1 MISLRFKS
9 TNYDK
14 LLNMRE
20 HFHNALV
27 GNQSYIDS
35 INAICDD
42 NKEDSYGFL
51 LVIGE
56 SDSKAG
62 SAFNLSA
69 EIDIDSIKFEVPYL
83 PEKIKRVPIAIYIRG
98 TSVKK
103 GCESLALVEFKS
115 EYGELI
121 VTGENITKT
130 QKFVE
135 AMICGT
141 IPEAYKN
148 DYIKLTHHAD
158 VLYKYLENIHVEVL
172 LDGKWHGLQ

>member
-98 TSVKK
+98 TLVKK
-103 GCESLALVEFKS
+103 GCASLALVEFKS

-121 VTGENITKT
+121 VTGENITET
-130 QKFVE
+130 PKFVE

-172 LDGKWHGLQ
+172 LDGKWYGLQ